1 MVETL
6 DVSTAEISTEDTP
19 QVSATAVTL
28 TVDGRRAE
36 LYEELHNRPSPLV
49 DTPCVVSHMAIRL
62 SEQERLLEH
71 AHLEAL
77 CHRFSINPPA
87 ADSSCYYQNF
97 GGFELRWEKHLEFS
111 TYTFIAPQ
119 PAPGL
124 FNDSALRF
132 IPRDWLTAMPGQLI
146 VAVHLAVIKDDQ
158 PVGEDALAEAFE
170 GMRLSGSVVA
180 KGKAE
185 IQTSFRIHSDGF
197 SRFVIRDRALNAYQA
212 GRLIQ
217 RVLEIET
224 YRLMALLGLPIA
236 RELAPKV
243 TEMEETLARI
253 NQRIAT
259 QGDFSDDQEMLES
272 LTKVAAQVEKYRSDT
287 NYRFGATNA
296 YFDLVSSRL
305 QQLREEQV
313 AGRQTLQEFLDRR
326 LGPGI
331 STCNA
336 IRQRMEDLS
345 RRVAQTSSLLRTR
358 VELNI
363 ATQNQRLL
371 ESLDHRSGLQL
382 RLQQAV
388 EGFSVAAITYYLV
401 GLLSYVYS
409 ALIEQGVKLD
419 KTLTVG
425 ISVPIVLVMVWL
437 GTRGLMH
444 AMLPKKE
451 QQSEKDSSA
460 K

>member
-6 DVSTAEISTEDTP
+6 GAGALAVGASTDDVELTEHVEELAA
-19 QVSATAVTL
+19 VSSCVTFA
-28 TVDGRRAE
+28 VDGQRAE

-49 DTPCVVSHMAIRL
+49 DTPCWVSHMAVRL
-62 SEQERLLEH
+62 TESERDAEYK
-71 AHLEAL
+71 HLEAL
-77 CHRFSINPPA
+77 CHRFSINPPSP
-87 ADSSCYYQNF
+87 DSSCYYQNF

-111 TYTFIAPQ
+111 TFTFIAPQ
-119 PAPGL
+119 SAEAL
-124 FNDSALRF
+124 FVDSALRF
-132 IPRDWLTAMPGQLI
+132 IPRDWLQDMPGRLI
-146 VAVHLAVIKDDQ
+146 AAVHVSVIKGGQ
-158 PVGEDALAEAFE
+158 SLPASVTSEAFE

-180 KGKAE
+180 SGKAE
-185 IQTSFRIHSDGF
+185 ILTSFRIHSDGF
-197 SRFVIRDRALNAYQA
+197 SRFVIRDEALNSYQA

-236 RELAPKV
+236 RDLAPKV

-253 NQRIAT
+253 NQRISA
-259 QGDFSDDQEMLES
+259 QGSFSDDQEMLEA

-296 YFDLVSSRL
+296 YFDLVGSRL
-305 QQLREEQV
+305 QQLKEEQV
-313 AGRQTLQEFLDRR
+313 AGRQTLQEFLGRR

-363 ATQNQRLL
+363 ATQNQKLL
-371 ESLDHRSGLQL
+371 ESLDRRSGLQL

-388 EGFSVAAITYYLV
+388 EAFSVIAIAHYLM
-401 GLLSYVYS
+401 GLLGYVYTG
-409 ALIEQGVKLD
+409 LIEQGVPMNKPLA
-419 KTLTVG
+419 LG
-425 ISVPIVLVMVWL
+425 ISVPIVLIVVWV
-437 GTRGLMH
+437 GVRGLLRTMI
-444 AMLPKKE
+444 PSK
-451 QQSEKDSSA
+451 
-460 K
+460 

>member
-6 DVSTAEISTEDTP
+6 DVSTAEKSAEDSL

-28 TVDGRRAE
+28 TVDSRRAE

-62 SEQERLLEH
+62 NEQERLLEH

-119 PAPGL
+119 PTSGL

-146 VAVHLAVIKDDQ
+146 AAVHLSVIKDDQ

-185 IQTSFRIHSDGF
+185 ILTSFRIHSDGF

-224 YRLMALLGLPIA
+224 YRLMALLALPIA
-236 RELAPKV
+236 RELAPHV

-259 QGDFSDDQEMLES
+259 QGDFSDDQDMLES

-305 QQLREEQV
+305 EQLREEQV
-313 AGRQTLQEFLDRR
+313 AGRQTLEEFLDRR

-363 ATQNQRLL
+363 ATQNQNLL

-388 EGFSVAAITYYLV
+388 EGFSVAAIAYYLM
-401 GLLSYVYS
+401 GLLGYIYS
-409 ALIEQGVKLD
+409 ALIEQGVALD
-419 KTLTVG
+419 KTLALG
-425 ISVPIVLVMVWL
+425 ISVPIVLVVVWL
-437 GTRGLMH
+437 GTRGLLRT
-444 AMLPKKE
+444 MLSKK
-451 QQSEKDSSA
+451 
-460 K
+460 